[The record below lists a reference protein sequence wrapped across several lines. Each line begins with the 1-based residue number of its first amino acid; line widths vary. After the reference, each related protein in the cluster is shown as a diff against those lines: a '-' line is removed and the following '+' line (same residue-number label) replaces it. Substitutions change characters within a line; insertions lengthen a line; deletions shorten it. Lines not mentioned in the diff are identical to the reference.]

1 LQDTGSAVFQN
12 INTAIS
18 NKRYWAA
25 LAPYAALAISFFV
38 LHNAW
43 IALLSFHLSMLVF
56 IIFNRSRLPWRTDF
70 KSRHLK
76 IYLINIL
83 MGAAA
88 LVFYFS
94 WPLSGIPQDV
104 QPILKS
110 IGLSQGN
117 YLYLLAYFVV
127 VNPWIEEYFW
137 RGYLGSASK
146 GITPSDALFA
156 GYHVML
162 LATVIGPLWLIPA
175 FVILFSAAW
184 FWRQCDRWSQ
194 GLGASILSHIAAD
207 AAISVVLIL
216 MIIK

>member
-1 LQDTGSAVFQN
+1 LEESGSVVLQ
-12 INTAIS
+12 NTDIAIS

-25 LAPYAALAISFFV
+25 LAPYAALAVSFFI

-43 IALLSFHLSMLVF
+43 IALLSFHLSMLAF
-56 IIFNRSRLPWRTDF
+56 IFLNRSRISSRANF
-70 KSRHLK
+70 KNGNYK
-76 IYLINIL
+76 IYLINAA

-88 LVFYFS
+88 LVFYFL

-104 QPILKS
+104 HPVLKS

-117 YLYLLAYFVV
+117 YLYLLAYFVA

-137 RGYLGSASK
+137 RGYLGSAAK
-146 GITPSDALFA
+146 GITPSDVLFA

-162 LATVIGPLWLIPA
+162 LATVIGAIWLIPA

-194 GLGASILSHIAAD
+194 GLGASIISHIAAD

>member
-1 LQDTGSAVFQN
+1 MEETGGAVFQDV
-12 INTAIS
+12 NTAIS
-18 NKRYWAA
+18 SKRYWAA
-25 LAPYAALAISFFV
+25 LAPYAALAISFFI

-43 IALLSFHLSMLVF
+43 IALVSFHLSMLAF
-56 IIFNRSRLPWRTDF
+56 IFLNRSRISWRANF
-70 KSRHLK
+70 KSGNYK
-76 IYLINIL
+76 IYIINTV

-88 LVFYFS
+88 IVFYFLR
-94 WPLSGIPQDV
+94 PLWGLDQDV

-137 RGYLGSASK
+137 RGYLGNAAK
-146 GITPSDALFA
+146 GITPGDLLFA

-162 LATVIGPLWLIPA
+162 LATVIGAIWLIPA

-184 FWRQCDRWSQ
+184 FWRQCDRWSR

-216 MIIK
+216 MIIR